1 MAELE
6 KKFDIPS
13 VRKRIPAEMSK
24 QAVLDEVDKGGREGS
39 QHNGPDYIQTK
50 LANRLVLLPWYATL
64 LLFDFIIVPECL
76 LRLRIPSARL
86 CLKIIREVLMLVILG
101 RSIRVRLESR

>member
-13 VRKRIPAEMSK
+13 VRKRIPAELAK
-24 QAVLDEVDKGGREGS
+24 QAVLDEVDKGGWEGS

-50 LANRLVLLPWYATL
+50 LANRLVLLPRYATL
-64 LLFDFIIVPECL
+64 FLFYFIGVTKC
-76 LRLRIPSARL
+76 IPLGISSARL

-101 RSIRVRLESR
+101 GSIRVRLESH